1 MDDIAAQL
9 SQILSDPAQM
19 AQISQL
25 ASSLGLG
32 QQEAQPSPDPP
43 PQAAPSMGDFG
54 FDMDVLGKILPL
66 LQQSGGKEAQIFQAL
81 RPYLSPADQ
90 QRVDKALRA
99 ARLSRL
105 TKMALKELGDGKL
118 GGLL

>member
-32 QQEAQPSPDPP
+32 QQEKPEPE
-43 PQAAPSMGDFG
+43 AAPAGDFG
-54 FDMDVLGKILPL
+54 FDMGVLTRLLPL
-66 LQQSGGKEAQIFQAL
+66 LQQSGGRETQILQAL
-81 RPYLSPADQ
+81 RPYLSAGDQ
-90 QRVDKALRA
+90 ARVDRALRA
-99 ARLSRL
+99 AKLSRL
-105 TKMALKELGDGKL
+105 TRLALRELGDGGL